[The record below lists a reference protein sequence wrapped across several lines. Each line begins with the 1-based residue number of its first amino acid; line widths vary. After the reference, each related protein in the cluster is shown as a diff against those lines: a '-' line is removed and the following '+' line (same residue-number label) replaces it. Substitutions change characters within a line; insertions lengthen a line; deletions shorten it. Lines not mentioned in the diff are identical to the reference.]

1 MTSVVVAAVQAGS
14 TVFDTPA
21 TLAKAERHVRE
32 AASAGARLIVL
43 PEAFVGGYPKGL
55 DFGVTVGSRSPEGR
69 DTFRRYREAA
79 VEVPG
84 PETGRLAELSAELG
98 VHLVAGV
105 IERAGGTL
113 YCTAVFI
120 DPRQGLVATHRK
132 LMPTAAERFLWGQ
145 GDASTMPAVRTEFGV
160 LGSAICW
167 ENYMPLFRQAM
178 YAKGVEIWCAPTVDD
193 REQWQAT
200 MRHVALEGRC
210 FVISAN
216 QYLTRADLAGDLH
229 PVQGEAPETVLI
241 DGGSVVISPLGEILA
256 GPLRGGEGVL
266 LAELDLGDLDRGK
279 FDFDPNG
286 HYARPDLFTLHVNES
301 PQHTVQPRN

>member
-14 TVFDTPA
+14 ILFDTPA
-21 TLAKAERHVRE
+21 TLAKAERYVRE
-32 AASAGARLIVL
+32 AAAAGARLIVL
-43 PEAFVGGYPKGL
+43 PEAFLGGYPKGL

-69 DTFRRYREAA
+69 DVFRRYREAA
-79 VEVPG
+79 VQLSGAEIA
-84 PETGRLAELSAELG
+84 RLADLAAELG

-105 IERAGGTL
+105 IERDGGTL

-120 DPRQGLVATHRK
+120 DPPHGLVAHHRK

-145 GDASTMPAVRTEFGV
+145 GDGSTMPAVHTDFGV
-160 LGSAICW
+160 LGAAICW

-193 REQWQAT
+193 RDQWQAT

-210 FVISAN
+210 FVIGAN
-216 QYLTRADLAGDLH
+216 QYLTRADLPDDVHPIQGD
-229 PVQGEAPETVLI
+229 APATVLI
-241 DGGSVVISPLGEILA
+241 DGGSVIVSPLGEILA

-266 LAELDLGDLDRGK
+266 VAELDLGDLDRSK
-279 FDFDPNG
+279 FDFDAVG
-286 HYARPDLFTLHVNES
+286 HYSRPDVFTLFADES
-301 PQHTVQPRN
+301 PQHTVVPNQ